1 MKMMK
6 KASVALAIGALG
18 LLMTGSIS
26 LARDAM
32 TLHIEVISDDDEGEN
47 IKMTMPMDLI
57 AAMAGSLTTDE
68 SVTAELFDEFSD
80 EGFDLRKFWQEIK
93 DGDIN
98 EFFNLEVKDAK
109 IRAWRAD
116 GMFRITVDASESDE
130 EFAGRKGAQVEITI
144 PEDLMDILIEADG
157 QVEPEDLVATL
168 RSMGPMTLVK
178 VETDKESVHIWLD

>member
-1 MKMMK
+1 MKLMK

-18 LLMTGSIS
+18 LLMTGSVS

-32 TLHIEVISDDDEGEN
+32 TLHVEVVSDDDSGEN
-47 IKMTMPMDLI
+47 IKMAVPMDLI
-57 AAMAGSLTTDE
+57 AAMAGSLNTDD
-68 SVTAELFDEFSD
+68 SVTTELFNEFSD
-80 EGFDLRKFWQEIK
+80 EGFDLRNFWQQVK

-130 EFAGRKGAQVEITI
+130 EFAGRIGAQVEVTV
-144 PEDLMDILIEADG
+144 PEDLMDILVEADG
-157 QVEPEDLVATL
+157 EVEPEALVATL
-168 RSMGPMTLVK
+168 RSLGPMTLVK
-178 VETDKESVHIWLD
+178 VETDKESVHVWLE